1 MSGARYRLW
10 QFWRLIT
17 QRISPEELEQ
27 IRGWL
32 SPPLFKVF
40 GQLNPAE
47 RHHAYCVRQT
57 LIAQGHADPDLLIA
71 ALLHDAGKS
80 QMPLAVWEKVAIVLG
95 NKFAPRTVCAWGR
108 RRAPPH
114 WWERPFV
121 NYHQHPAW
129 GADLVEAAGGDPL
142 VVELIRRHQDKISPA
157 DPIYKLL
164 SALQS
169 ADNRN

>member
-10 QFWRLIT
+10 QFWRLISK
-17 QRISPEELEQ
+17 RIAPAELDQ
-27 IRGWL
+27 VRGWL
-32 SPPLFKVF
+32 TPTLFDVF
-40 GQLNPAE
+40 CKLNPAE

-57 LIAQGHADPDLLIA
+57 LIAQGHTDPDLLIA
-71 ALLHDAGKS
+71 ALLHDVGKS
-80 QMPLAVWEKVAIVLG
+80 QMRLAVWEKVVIVLG
-95 NKFAPRTVCAWGR
+95 NKFAPRTARVWGGR
-108 RRAPPH
+108 RGPSR

-121 NYHQHPAW
+121 NYCQHPDW
-129 GADLVEAAGGDPL
+129 GANMVQAAGGAPL

-169 ADNRN
+169 ADNSN